1 MVAYYAIVPP
11 QNAVC
16 KLLVMAC
23 GGDTM
28 TTPFSFTL
36 SLALDSL
43 IIAIEALPP
52 WSPRR
57 TALRR
62 TKAQLERAIPR
73 KAVR

>member
-1 MVAYYAIVPP
+1 
-11 QNAVC
+11 
-16 KLLVMAC
+16 
-23 GGDTM
+23 M
-28 TTPFSFTL
+28 TTLPPFSWRL

-57 TALRR
+57 SALRR

-73 KAVR
+73 KAGA